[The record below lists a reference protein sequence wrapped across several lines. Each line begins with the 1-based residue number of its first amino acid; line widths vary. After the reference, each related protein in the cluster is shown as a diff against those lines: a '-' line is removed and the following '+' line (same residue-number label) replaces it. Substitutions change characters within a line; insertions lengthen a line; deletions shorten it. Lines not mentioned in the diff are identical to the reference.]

1 MSLDLIRVLFWPL
14 HRKWLHSS
22 RPSKSINGTTCGFYS
37 RSRSCCVK
45 EITCSFCYTRLKC
58 VGKDGCPPS
67 HYQSG
72 SGHYIGNSSILEASP
87 SRRAQLA
94 LGRSGTSFPQ
104 WGNLESTQSIP
115 EVNDKFFPTDP
126 LQIQV
131 RLPLS
136 LMLDGLVR
144 VPIWHDYSSWC
155 WFEESQS
162 SLSRLQ

>member
-1 MSLDLIRVLFWPL
+1 MHSIRPVQ
-14 HRKWLHSS
+14 
-22 RPSKSINGTTCGFYS
+22 SIKGTTCGFYS

-45 EITCSFCYTRLKC
+45 EIPYSFCYTRLKY
-58 VGKDGCPPS
+58 VGKDGWPPS
-67 HYQSG
+67 HYQSS

-94 LGRSGTSFPQ
+94 LGRSGTSFRH
-104 WGNLESTQSIP
+104 WGNTESTQSNP

-126 LQIQV
+126 LRIQV
-131 RLPLS
+131 CLPLS
-136 LMLDGLVR
+136 LMLDGVVR

-155 WFEESQS
+155 WFQETQS